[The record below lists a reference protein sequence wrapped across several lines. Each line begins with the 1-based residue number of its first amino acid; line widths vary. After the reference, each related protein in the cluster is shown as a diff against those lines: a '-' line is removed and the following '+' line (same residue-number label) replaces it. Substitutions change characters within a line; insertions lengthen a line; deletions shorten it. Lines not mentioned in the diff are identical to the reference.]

1 MINSNGAVIFPTQPI
16 KELYMI
22 LSTIRC
28 ILLTMA
34 IVSTAAFSTN
44 AADSVDNNTTGS
56 GTVLETMDAANY
68 TYMNLKTAGG
78 NVWVALPATEIEVG
92 DEVTYVYGMTMS
104 DFQSKT
110 IDRTFKSIIFSPGL
124 VTEAADATPPI
135 TEKKKN
141 SSSTF
146 SEALQE
152 ETKQSETIKPQE
164 QLSPGSMGATVPY
177 METEVEKASGENG
190 YRVAELYEKADS
202 LDGKQVRV
210 RGRVVKVSPNIMGKN
225 WIHLQDGTG
234 DPMQNT
240 HDLVITSN
248 ELTEV
253 DEIVVAEGTV
263 AADKD
268 FGFGYEYAVLVEQ
281 ATLSK

>member
-1 MINSNGAVIFPTQPI
+1 MV
-16 KELYMI
+16 

-28 ILLTMA
+28 ILLTMTLVLTGA
-34 IVSTAAFSTN
+34 LSTHG
-44 AADSVDNNTTGS
+44 ADSVDNNDTGS

-78 NVWVALPATEIEVG
+78 NVWVALPATDIKVG
-92 DEVTYVYGMTMS
+92 DEVTYLHGMTMS

-110 IDRTFKSIIFSPGL
+110 IDRTFESIIFSPGL
-124 VTEAADATPPI
+124 VTDASDASPPA
-135 TEKKKN
+135 TKKTKN

-152 ETKQSETIKPQE
+152 EAKQSETIQPQE
-164 QLSPGSMGATVPY
+164 QVSPGSAGATVPY

-190 YRVAELYEKADS
+190 YRVADLYEKADS

-210 RGRVVKVSPNIMGKN
+210 RGRVVKVNQNIMGKN

-240 HDLVITSN
+240 HDLVITSS

-253 DEIVVAEGTV
+253 DEIIVAEGTV

-281 ATLSK
+281 ATSSK